1 MHRKLLVCSTL
12 LTSIIGHC
20 DPHSRVSRLETD
32 MQKIGAENAYGHFGS
47 RTASAQPQ
55 IDGYGIFV
63 TADFLWWKLY
73 EGGTDYLFK
82 DQNARGVPPAI
93 GEIKH
98 CNFDWEPGFKIG
110 AGYLFDYDSWD
121 TAIDFTYYQTNARH
135 SSKSSHLFPLIGDQ
149 SLDLI
154 EAKIHWDVSFYDL
167 HWVLGRNYFVSKF
180 LSFRPFFGIAT
191 AWIDQHRHLH
201 LRQNGNDRIA
211 LKSEND
217 FWGIGPRVG
226 VDTQFALCENFSIY
240 GNVTGDL
247 LWADFEVSE
256 KEVNKTTSTEIYD
269 LDYDLD
275 SIVPTLSF
283 GLGVAY
289 ETNLSKDRYHIMIK
303 AGYENQYW
311 WRQNQLP
318 VFEGSIPAF
327 HRISEDLSLQGLTV
341 EFRLDF

>member
-1 MHRKLLVCSTL
+1 MRWKFFACGALLASTP
-12 LTSIIGHC
+12 GYC
-20 DPHSRVSRLETD
+20 DNTSRVNRLETN
-32 MQKIGAENAYGHFGS
+32 MQKIGAENAYGNFGS

-82 DQNARGVPPAI
+82 DQNARGVPPAK

-98 CNFDWEPGFKIG
+98 CNFDWQPGFKIG

-121 TAIDFTYYQTNARH
+121 TVIDFTYYQTSAHH

-149 SLDLI
+149 FLDLT
-154 EAKIHWDVSFYDL
+154 EAKTHWNVSFYDL

-191 AWIDQHRHLH
+191 AWIDQHRHFDL
-201 LRQNGNDRIA
+201 LTNLDNQIT
-211 LKSEND
+211 LKSENN

-226 VDTQFALCENFSIY
+226 IDTQFALCENFSIY
-240 GNVTGDL
+240 GNIAGDL
-247 LWADFEVSE
+247 LWADFDVSE
-256 KEVNKTTSTEIYD
+256 KEVNKTTSTEIYN
-269 LDYDLD
+269 LDDDLD
-275 SIVPTLSF
+275 SIVPTVSF

-289 ETNLSKDRYHIMIK
+289 ETNLSKDRYRIMIK

-318 VFEGSIPAF
+318 LFESAIPAF